1 MWIGTKTYIPM
12 PKVDET
18 PGFIVMRDNL
28 PFVDSDNSVR
38 AADLSSLSLPDDL
51 VCGGSYLVAVVVD
64 EVRQELPFQVSKN
77 LFYGTVLWD
86 TTVI

>member
-1 MWIGTKTYIPM
+1 M

-77 LFYGTVLWD
+77 LFY
-86 TTVI
+86 